1 MNTWIIV
8 LLLIVG
14 IALIIKGGDFFVDA
28 AVWIAEISGV
38 PSFIIGATIVSMA
51 TTLPELIV
59 SMMAAGQGSVD
70 MAVGN
75 AIGSV
80 TANVGLI
87 MGISLFC
94 LPSVIKRDQ
103 IAFKG
108 ILMMAAITCLWIFSA
123 ENGNAL
129 SIGASVI
136 MLCLF
141 ALFIIE
147 NVVRTKKNADTEEA
161 KEEQKGRQKPT
172 AKVIASNLLKFILGV
187 IGIVWGADLLV
198 DKGCALAAIFGVP
211 EGIIGV
217 TIVAIGTSLPELVT
231 TITAIVKKQSS
242 LSVGNIIGA
251 NIIDLTVIMPLC
263 AVVSGKALPV
273 SDQMISL
280 DMPACMLVCLIAMVP
295 ALIWE
300 KFRRWQGVTL
310 LIVYV
315 GYVVLM
321 CINYM

>member
-8 LLLIVG
+8 LLLVVG
-14 IALIIKGGDFFVDA
+14 IVLIVKGGDFFVDA

-38 PSFIIGATIVSMA
+38 PSFIIGATIVSIA

-59 SMMAAGQGSVD
+59 SLMAAGQGSVD
-70 MAVGN
+70 MAAGN
-75 AIGSV
+75 AVGSV

-94 LPSVIKRDQ
+94 LPALVKRDQ

-108 ILMMAAITCLWIFSA
+108 ILMMAAITCLWIFSK
-123 ENGNAL
+123 ENGGAL
-129 SIGASVI
+129 SIGASII

-147 NVVRTKKNADTEEA
+147 NIVSTKKSAAEDSGQQ
-161 KEEQKGRQKPT
+161 KEKKEKPT
-172 AKVIASNLLKFILGV
+172 AKVVALNLVKFVLGV
-187 IGIVWGADLLV
+187 VGIVWGADLLV
-198 DKGCALAAIFGVP
+198 DNGCAIAAIFGVP
-211 EGIIGV
+211 EAIIGV
-217 TIVAIGTSLPELVT
+217 TIVAVGTSLPELVT
-231 TITAIVKKQSS
+231 TITAIAKKQSS

-273 SDQMISL
+273 SEQMVSL
-280 DMPACMLVCLIAMVP
+280 DMPACMLVCLIAMIP

-300 KFRRWQGVTL
+300 RFRRWQGVTL
-310 LIVYV
+310 IVVYIA
-315 GYVVLM
+315 YVVFM
-321 CINYM
+321 CMNFM